1 VVAVIG
7 EAIQA
12 LAPADMAFEQGYAGF
27 AVNRRR
33 VGHREYPGPVDH
45 DVPAMTLRTAD
56 GALKAIVFGYSCHAT
71 VMNQYEI
78 HGDYPGF
85 AQAEVEKRYP
95 GAVALFLAGCGAD
108 QNPLP
113 RRKMEL
119 TRMYGEIL
127 AEAVGQ
133 VVDAKMA
140 PIRGPLSAAYR
151 TVEVAFQAGPSRAE
165 LDRRLRQGSD
175 AEKSNAELL
184 LEELNRDGKLTDK
197 YAYPARVWR
206 LGKDLTIV
214 FLAGEVVV
222 DYALQIRAKHGW
234 DRVWVSGYNDDVF
247 AYIPTAR
254 IIKEG
259 GYEGDTSMLGYG
271 WASPFEPSI
280 EKRILDAV
288 DGLVGQSNKN

>member
-1 VVAVIG
+1 VDVIG
-7 EAIQA
+7 EAIDA
-12 LAPADMAFEQGYAGF
+12 LAPAEMAFEQGYAGF

-45 DVPAMTLRTAD
+45 DVPAMTLRAPD

-78 HGDYPGF
+78 HGDYPAF
-85 AQAEVEKRYP
+85 AQAELEKRYP
-95 GAVALFLAGCGAD
+95 GAIALFLNGCGAD

-133 VVDAKMA
+133 VVAAKMA
-140 PIRGPLSAAYR
+140 PVSGPVRTAYEKID
-151 TVEVAFQAGPSRAE
+151 VDFQPAPSRADFE
-165 LDRRLRQGSD
+165 RRVREGND
-175 AEKSNAELL
+175 AEKSNAQLL
-184 LEELNRDGKLTDK
+184 LEELDRTGKLPAKHD
-197 YAYPARVWR
+197 YPVRVWR
-206 LGKDLTIV
+206 LGGDLTIV

-247 AYIPTAR
+247 AYIPTER
-254 IIKEG
+254 IIREG

-271 WASPFEPSI
+271 WPSPFEPSI
-280 EKRILDAV
+280 EKNILSAV
-288 DGLVGQSNKN
+288 DALIGQAR